1 MSTAAAD
8 ADALSAR
15 TEHWHTLTVTIPF
28 DSNKHAEMA
37 RKIIAVDKL
46 LRSETVSRELRVD
59 DCNLHAT
66 FRAITVKQARVA
78 LDHFFS
84 DVQLIAD
91 TIEQFD
97 PEKLSARGVTD
108 GQTGDVE
115 VGAT

>member
-1 MSTAAAD
+1 M
-8 ADALSAR
+8 
-15 TEHWHTLTVTIPF
+15 
-28 DSNKHAEMA
+28 
-37 RKIIAVDKL
+37 
-46 LRSETVSRELRVD
+46 VSP
-59 DCNLHAT
+59 CST

-97 PEKLSARGVTD
+97 PEKLSAKGVAG